1 MGKLYNITGPFFFL
15 YTNNHLTEHISYNNL
30 NHKNVYTIYNKR
42 TLKTKYKQLVD
53 YAAFVRPYLK
63 LWEGRNTCKIS
74 NTFTA
79 NTG

>member
-1 MGKLYNITGPFFFL
+1 MGNYIILLGHFFL

-42 TLKTKYKQLVD
+42 TFKTKYKQLVD

-63 LWEGRNTCKIS
+63 LCCVGEYM
-74 NTFTA
+74 
-79 NTG
+79 